1 MKVPPEQPTQSSKR
15 APMAINPSRPLIP
28 RQICFSSDDIY
39 LAVMVI
45 HGFRHRLPLVPPNLR
60 YKFPFRQDDPA
71 VPIFK
76 RLSRL
81 PVLEDDFYLLDNPFV
96 ADLFLID
103 PLDDGS
109 KQVVFVAIQRLDFTD
124 DHFDLLL

>member
-1 MKVPPEQPTQSSKR
+1 M
-15 APMAINPSRPLIP
+15 
-28 RQICFSSDDIY
+28 FSSIFGLFLRKGRELGFPPTLFPNNPD
-39 LAVMVI
+39 LALMVI
-45 HGFRHRLPLVPPNLR
+45 HGFLDRRPPLVLR
-60 YKFPFRQDDPA
+60 DLANKFPLRQDDPA

-96 ADLFLID
+96 ANLFLID